1 MTPTIKPTKKQELA
15 WEKWMDDTTK
25 FIVFGGGAGGGKAQ
39 TLDSKIYTPTGYTLM
54 GDIKVGDTILSAGR
68 KTKVTHIHPQGE
80 KQIYKVTFQDG
91 AITRVTGE
99 HLWDCWV
106 SSKKGRRK
114 VRTTEEI
121 MKMKS
126 KVIIPLGVAEFDRQ
140 EVSVDPY
147 VLGALL
153 GDAGLTKHLTFTSD
167 DDFIVQR
174 LKDKLPNF
182 FIRKT
187 RHQQYSITQLARTS
201 QGYMKNDVLNSLRDY
216 GLFPI
221 KCDERFVPEVYK
233 YNSKEVRRELLSG
246 LIDTDGYVD
255 SRGHISFT
263 SKSNKLAKDVQF
275 MVRSLGG
282 RATLKK
288 VHKTCGNTGVT
299 GTYYTVYIQIK
310 DSQNIVS
317 LPRKVDRLTKFNGGV
332 SEVGRRIV
340 SIEKDGV
347 EKAQCITVSDPSHLY
362 LTDDFILTHNS
373 WVGCEMLLTACYF
386 YPGSSWFM
394 ARNELKRLMNTTYKT
409 WTKVCK
415 HHGIPEGDWKLD
427 GQYNVIK
434 FKNGS
439 EVHLLDV
446 AHKPTDPM
454 YERFGSYEF
463 TGGFG
468 DEINEWEFDAYDV
481 LKSRIGRN
489 NHFETDDGEIELP
502 PKFFGACNP
511 AKNWVY
517 QEFYK
522 PWRDGTLSKDKAF
535 IQSLFSDNPH
545 TAKSYGEQ
553 LASIKNSINRQRL
566 MEGVWEYTDDIA
578 ALTTY
583 TALSDMF
590 TNPEQTT
597 GTKYAV
603 FDVARGGND
612 KAVANLFDGWHSYK
626 RIELPKTDDPQELRE
641 EVRSIL
647 VEEKIAYKNAIYD
660 DNGVGWALGGGEL
673 KGMRQFV
680 GSRSALPSKEQIK
693 IRSRK
698 RFDPDGQNP
707 NYANLKSQC
716 GYYVADKINQHATS
730 SADGD
735 DRDVIIEDLTALLV
749 EKYPEKEAKLQ
760 LVSKEDI
767 KDNLGRS
774 PDYGDTYIMRSWF
787 DLYEQTEK
795 GDPEEGERV
804 KEFYDRLRY
813 SKQRRT
819 KPKAGLR

>member
-1 MTPTIKPTKKQELA
+1 MTPTIRPTKKQEQA
-15 WEKWMDDTTK
+15 WEKWMDNTTK
-25 FIVFGGGAGGGKAQ
+25 FIVFGGGAGGGK
-39 TLDSKIYTPTGYTLM
+39 
-54 GDIKVGDTILSAGR
+54 
-68 KTKVTHIHPQGE
+68 
-80 KQIYKVTFQDG
+80 
-91 AITRVTGE
+91 
-99 HLWDCWV
+99 
-106 SSKKGRRK
+106 
-114 VRTTEEI
+114 
-121 MKMKS
+121 
-126 KVIIPLGVAEFDRQ
+126 
-140 EVSVDPY
+140 
-147 VLGALL
+147 
-153 GDAGLTKHLTFTSD
+153 
-167 DDFIVQR
+167 
-174 LKDKLPNF
+174 
-182 FIRKT
+182 
-187 RHQQYSITQLARTS
+187 
-201 QGYMKNDVLNSLRDY
+201 
-216 GLFPI
+216 
-221 KCDERFVPEVYK
+221 
-233 YNSKEVRRELLSG
+233 
-246 LIDTDGYVD
+246 
-255 SRGHISFT
+255 
-263 SKSNKLAKDVQF
+263 
-275 MVRSLGG
+275 
-282 RATLKK
+282 
-288 VHKTCGNTGVT
+288 
-299 GTYYTVYIQIK
+299 
-310 DSQNIVS
+310 
-317 LPRKVDRLTKFNGGV
+317 
-332 SEVGRRIV
+332 
-340 SIEKDGV
+340 
-347 EKAQCITVSDPSHLY
+347 
-362 LTDDFILTHNS
+362 S
-373 WVGCEMLLTACYF
+373 WVGCEMILTSCYF
-386 YPGSSWFM
+386 YPGSTWFI

-409 WTKVCK
+409 WVKVCS

-434 FKNGS
+434 FRNGS
-439 EVHLLDV
+439 EVHMLDV

-489 NHFETDDGEIELP
+489 NHFETDDGTIELP

-535 IQSLFSDNPH
+535 IQSLYSDNPH

-590 TNPEQTT
+590 TNPEQRD

-680 GSRSALPSKEQIK
+680 GSRSPLPSKQQIQV
-693 IRSRK
+693 RSRR
-698 RFDPDGQNP
+698 RFDPAGQNP

-716 GYYVADKINQHATS
+716 GYYLADKINQHTTS
-730 SADGD
+730 SVDGD
-735 DRDVIIEDLTALLV
+735 DRDIIIEDLTALLV
-749 EKYPEKEAKLQ
+749 EKYPEKEAKQQ
-760 LVSKEDI
+760 LVAKEDI

-774 PDYGDTYIMRSWF
+774 PDYGDTYIMRAWF
-787 DLYEQTEK
+787 DLYEQAEK
-795 GDPEEGERV
+795 GDPEESEQV
-804 KEFYDRLRY
+804 KEFYERLRFAHK
-813 SKQRRT
+813 SRV